1 MTRLH
6 TLDSHHRL
14 LLAGAASGIAA
25 VATATLT
32 AWRPALQI
40 IVAWNTFAA
49 TLLGLAWFKLL
60 RARAQEAVR
69 NARLEDSH
77 RSVIFAFVVTATV
90 VSLIAVGVILGGA
103 KGLDG
108 RRLATHIV
116 LTVGTIFLSWSLMH
130 TVFTFHYA
138 HAYYAEPD
146 EPERKEAGGL
156 QFPETKR
163 PDFLDFAYFSFVI
176 GMTCQVSDVVV
187 TNAPMRRLVLLH
199 GVLAFFYNTIILALT
214 INLISG
220 LLG

>member
-1 MTRLH
+1 MNRFQTF
-6 TLDSHHRL
+6 DSHHRL
-14 LLAGAASGIAA
+14 LLAGAASGL
-25 VATATLT
+25 VALAMATLS
-32 AWRPALQI
+32 AWRPAVQV
-40 IVAWNTFAA
+40 IVAWNAFAA
-49 TLLGLAWFKLL
+49 VLLALAWFKLV

-69 NARLEDSH
+69 SARLEDSQ
-77 RSVIFAFVVTATV
+77 RSVIFAFVVIATV
-90 VSLIAVGVILGGA
+90 VSLVAVGVILGGA

-108 RRLATHIV
+108 SRLAAHIV

-138 HAYYAEPD
+138 HAFYAKPND
-146 EPERKEAGGL
+146 PERKEAGGL